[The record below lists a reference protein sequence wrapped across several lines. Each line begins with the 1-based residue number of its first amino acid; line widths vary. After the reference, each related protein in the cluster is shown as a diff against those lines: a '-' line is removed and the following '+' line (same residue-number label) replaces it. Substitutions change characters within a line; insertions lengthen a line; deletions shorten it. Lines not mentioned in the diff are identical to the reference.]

1 MILKLITDIC
11 SGENVTYLACCMQT
25 SRYLPG
31 ISLATY
37 FFSNLPIASLNWFK
51 TLLNLQL
58 FQILLL
64 TFLRDRK
71 RLSVL
76 GLGHK

>member
-1 MILKLITDIC
+1 MIFDVLHADQLISFVIYLI
-11 SGENVTYLACCMQT
+11 SLVTYF
-25 SRYLPG
+25 SSN
-31 ISLATY
+31 IS
-37 FFSNLPIASLNWFK
+37 IASLNWFEA
-51 TLLNLQL
+51 LLNLQL